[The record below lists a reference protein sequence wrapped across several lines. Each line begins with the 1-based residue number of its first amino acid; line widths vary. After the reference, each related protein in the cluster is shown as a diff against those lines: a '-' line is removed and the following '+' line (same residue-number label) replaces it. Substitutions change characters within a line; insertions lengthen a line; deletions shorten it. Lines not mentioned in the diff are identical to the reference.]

1 MGYLYKKFQEAQKA
15 RHEREA
21 IKKVVRVLVKSMD
34 MWICL
39 HSPCGG
45 APPSAEACT
54 VLEDKRIDELMAEYR
69 PRLAKDLGRD
79 IVASD
84 EELVHE
90 KQGVLVSQL
99 LDRKGRLFQKYSG
112 AVKKLEEQA
121 AEHLGNAVSELA
133 KLVIEIRAMMP
144 TKQQVIEEEFQE
156 LVDELRN
163 DIEARYPGGVVSIDK
178 FDDTLPA
185 NIPSWDIFLSR
196 VDERKTE
203 LAAENAIAVVDQVA
217 AMKKSAEQI
226 IKDKINTA
234 IRATIDEIKLDL
246 SDDVIP
252 FLDDIEAE
260 NLRKELMKLTEAHG
274 VSRLV

>member
-15 RHEREA
+15 RLEKEA

-34 MWICL
+34 LWISL
-39 HSPCGG
+39 HSPYG
-45 APPSAEACT
+45 APPSAEECT

-69 PRLAKDLGRD
+69 PKVTKELGRD
-79 IVASD
+79 ILASD
-84 EELVHE
+84 ELVDE
-90 KQGVLVSQL
+90 KQGILVSQL

-121 AEHLGNAVSELA
+121 AEHLGNAVSGLA
-133 KLVIEIRAMMP
+133 KLVIEIRGMMP
-144 TKQQVIEEEFQE
+144 TKQTVIEEEFQE
-156 LVDELRN
+156 LVDELKN
-163 DIEARYPGGVVSIDK
+163 GIEARYPGGVVGIDK

-185 NIPSWDIFLSR
+185 DIPSWDIFLRR

-203 LAAENAIAVVDQVA
+203 LAAENAIAVVDQIA
-217 AMKKSAEQI
+217 AMKKSAEI
-226 IKDKINTA
+226 IIRDKINTA
-234 IRATIDEIKLDL
+234 IRATINEIKLDL

-252 FLDDIEAE
+252 FLDDVDAE
-260 NLRKELMKLTEAHG
+260 KLRRELMELTEAHG